1 MGGALQGF
9 GTPSVYPT
17 PQLPWAFTPQLSGQI
32 GGPFGSS
39 VPQQVQSFS
48 FVPQQLQQLQAAVHQ
63 LLQTGYVQQQ
73 QIQQLLH
80 IVPQQLQ
87 QIQHVIQFVAQQA
100 NQPSPMFGPQL
111 FPPNA
116 GYSLSTFGTPSGW
129 LAAPPATQSQF
140 YTQGGFGGQTG
151 YVM

>member
-17 PQLPWAFTPQLSGQI
+17 PQLPWAAGPQSSGQF
-32 GGPFGSS
+32 GGPFG
-39 VPQQVQSFS
+39 S

-63 LLQTGYVQQQ
+63 LLQTGYVQHQ

-87 QIQHVIQFVAQQA
+87 QIQQAISFVAQQA
-100 NQPSPMFGPQL
+100 YQSSQLPASQPFS
-111 FPPNA
+111 PNA
-116 GYSLSTFGTPSGW
+116 GYALSSFGTPSGW
-129 LAAPPATQSQF
+129 LATPPATQPQF
-140 YTQGGFGGQTG
+140 FAQGGFGGQSG

>member
-9 GTPSVYPT
+9 GTPFSPT
-17 PQLPWAFTPQLSGQI
+17 SQPPWASLPQSGSQF
-32 GGPFGSS
+32 GGPFGSY
-39 VPQQVQSFS
+39 
-48 FVPQQLQQLQAAVHQ
+48 VPQQLQQLQATVHQ

-87 QIQHVIQFVAQQA
+87 QIQHLIQFVAQQA
-100 NQPSPMFGPQL
+100 YQPSSMPASQL
-111 FPPNA
+111 FSPNA
-116 GYSLSTFGTPSGW
+116 GYSVPWFGTPSGW

-140 YTQGGFGGQTG
+140 FTAQGGFGGQSG